1 MAGASKTVGPMLVVI
16 LMLVL
21 DLSVGVS
28 AIVPSEENYNQHLDE
43 DNEDLLQVIDDGIPA
58 LICDNEICPEK
69 FLGIGFPPWDASPAV
84 EEPYWWMNFN
94 TDRDSNGMEDSL
106 QYMIAGGKE
115 SHSATAILGNDGRMT
130 TAIIVGYS
138 WHPGETDLQKLKEIL
153 VNHGWE
159 EEGSWFFPV
168 EYIDSVVIDH
178 VPVSSLIEIWQQ
190 DGVVMIEEQ
199 DKIVSYLSVA
209 TRGSKV
215 QTSEVYDETLR
226 DFGYDG
232 SGVVIAVLDSGVDNE
247 HFSLDDFSDNNNDNE
262 KQPDDL
268 SDPKWLAGCDATSWN
283 SQECNDGEFDPDDGN
298 GHGTHVAGIA
308 LGTGDSRRVNQGYA
322 PGSYL
327 VDVKVMTDSG
337 GSAGGD
343 EGPIIKGLQWL
354 SLIHISEPTRP
365 Y

>member
-1 MAGASKTVGPMLVVI
+1 MRAMARASNTVVPILVVMLMLILDFSVGAS
-16 LMLVL
+16 
-21 DLSVGVS
+21 
-28 AIVPSEENYNQHLDE
+28 AIIPSEDGSNQITEESNHNSNTQTI
-43 DNEDLLQVIDDGIPA
+43 NEIPK
-58 LICDNEICPEK
+58 LICDDEVCPEK
-69 FLGIGFPPWDASPAV
+69 FLGIGFPPWDATPAV

-94 TDRDSNGMEDSL
+94 TDQDGNGMEDSL
-106 QYMIAGGKE
+106 QYMIAGQKE
-115 SHSATAILGNDGRMT
+115 SHSATAILGDDGRMT

-138 WHPGETDLQKLKEIL
+138 WHPGETDLQKLKDIL
-153 VNHGWE
+153 EKHGWE

-168 EYIDSVVIDH
+168 EFIDSVVIDR

-190 DGVVMIEEQ
+190 DGVVMLEEQ
-199 DKIVSYLSVA
+199 DKIVPYLSVA

-215 QTSEVYDETLR
+215 RTSDVYDETLR

-262 KQPDDL
+262 NDPDDL
-268 SDPKWLAGCDATSWN
+268 QDPKWLAGCDATSWN

-308 LGTGDSRRVNQGYA
+308 LGTGDSRRVHQGYA
-322 PGSYL
+322 PGAYL

-337 GSAGGD
+337 GSQG
-343 EGPIIKGLQWL
+343 
-354 SLIHISEPTRP
+354 
-365 Y
+365 